1 MLLNNATKQC
11 ERALAVLECAFTNII
26 GFQGSMHFETRTT
39 KNGLTGG
46 QRMYINKFLEIQI
59 YLHSFSDILFFLEY
73 LTNRVQ
79 QALVK
84 QSKMKLGF
92 TIIHICIN

>member
-59 YLHSFSDILFFLEY
+59 YLHSFSDILFLEY

-92 TIIHICIN
+92 YNYICINF

>member
-92 TIIHICIN
+92 YNYISTFE

>member
-84 QSKMKLGF
+84 QSKMKPGF
-92 TIIHICIN
+92 YNYVSTFE